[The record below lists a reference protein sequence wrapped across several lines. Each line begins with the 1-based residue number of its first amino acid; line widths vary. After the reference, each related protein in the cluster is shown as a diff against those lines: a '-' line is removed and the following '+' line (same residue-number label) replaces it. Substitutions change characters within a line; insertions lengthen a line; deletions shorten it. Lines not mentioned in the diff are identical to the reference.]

1 MWRILGGAM
10 GGLICWSECMAGD
23 VGGDRGEVAGEG
35 GAVLLL
41 LGALK

>member
-1 MWRILGGAM
+1 
-10 GGLICWSECMAGD
+10 MAGD